1 MPHSPRVLVID
12 DSARILQSIMD
23 LLQISAD
30 YEVLTAH
37 SGYEALEKL
46 TASLD
51 QPDKQLDLILLDIT
65 MPGMG
70 GIEVLRWIRNDAR
83 FAYTRVIMI
92 TARDDKQTVVE
103 ALSLGADD
111 YITKPFHPREL
122 LARVSSTLRTQS
134 LEKRLQWQQNQLSM
148 LNQLSNQL
156 LSVLDPTAMF
166 DVALGSVRQLFEIEA
181 VAMFMASATRQ
192 YLRCQYAKSWGMTLT
207 ADDYAVLETTGPG
220 IVVDA
225 FCKAHIVVANE
236 VESDTRFRPNEDA
249 PASLSVTCMVAAPV
263 YMHGRPMGVLTA
275 YNKSDKQ
282 FNETDIDL
290 FASLIGTMSL
300 AFENAWHLHSIE
312 QQKESLSNS
321 RNKLQ
326 AIIDGIQ
333 NPIYTIN
340 TRWQITSLNARQ
352 ASAAGNLSLTGER
365 RFCYEALYQRSSPC
379 EHCQVA
385 ILFAEQTPQ
394 NWSVQQPGA
403 DQTDA
408 EWDVHAYPLP
418 KFRDGD
424 AAAVVVWQ
432 DRTEE
437 RRLERS
443 LIQSAKLSAVG
454 RLTAGIAHELNNPLT
469 VISTGI
475 ELLRVDL
482 SPDEE
487 TGQIIEWMGNATERV
502 AQGIRGL
509 LELGRQGQYVF
520 REGDLN
526 DSLQSALDLM
536 KYQIHSVD
544 IITAVDFDPNLPLIS
559 ASWQHLKTAWV
570 SFLLNARDALQET
583 PGTRSIQMATKLS
596 SDKNH
601 AVVTI
606 RDTGKGMSPE
616 QLTHAFEPFFTT
628 KASGKGVGLGLFTCK
643 RIIDAH
649 GGVIELNS
657 LLEHGTTATIYL
669 PVQR

>member
-30 YEVLTAH
+30 YEVIPAH

-51 QPDKQLDLILLDIT
+51 RSDTQLDLILLDIT

-122 LARVSSTLRTQS
+122 LARVSSTLRTQA
-134 LEKRLQWQQNQLSM
+134 LEKQLQWQQNQLNM

-166 DVALGSVRQLFEIEA
+166 DVALSSVRRLFDIEA

-192 YLRCQYAKSWGMTLT
+192 YLRCQYAKSWGMPLAT
-207 ADDYAVLETTGPG
+207 DDYAVLETTGLG
-220 IVVDA
+220 IIVDA
-225 FCKAHIVVANE
+225 FCKAHIVVAND
-236 VESDTRFRPNEDA
+236 VATDARFRPNDDA
-249 PASLSVTCMVAAPV
+249 PPELPVTSMVAAPV
-263 YMHGRPMGVLTA
+263 YMNGRPMGVLVA
-275 YNKSDKQ
+275 YNKSDTQ

-290 FASLIGTMSL
+290 FASLIGTVSL

-340 TRWQITSLNARQ
+340 TRWQVTSLNASQ
-352 ASAAGNLSLTGER
+352 ADLIGNIDLVSER
-365 RFCYEALYQRSSPC
+365 RLCYEALYQRNSPC
-379 EHCQVA
+379 EHCQMAV
-385 ILFAEQTPQ
+385 LFADQTPQ
-394 NWSVQQPGA
+394 NWSVQQPGP
-403 DQTDA
+403 DQTDS
-408 EWDVHAYPLP
+408 EWDVQAYPLP
-418 KFRDGD
+418 KFRDAD

-482 SPDEE
+482 PPDDE

-509 LELGRQGQYVF
+509 LELGRQGQYSF

-526 DSLQSALDLM
+526 ESLQSALDLM
-536 KYQIHSVD
+536 KYQIHSVN
-544 IITAVDFDPNLPLIS
+544 IVASVDFDPQLPLLT

-570 SFLLNARDALQET
+570 SLLLNARDALQES
-583 PGTRSIQMATKLS
+583 PGDRKIQLATRVAKDETQAI
-596 SDKNH
+596 
-601 AVVTI
+601 VTF
-606 RDTGKGMSPE
+606 RDSGKGMTLE
-616 QLTHAFEPFFTT
+616 QASHAFEPFFTT
-628 KASGKGVGLGLFTCK
+628 KVSGKGVGLGLFTCK

-649 GGVIELNS
+649 KGVIEIDS
-657 LLEHGTTATIYL
+657 DPGHGTTVTIYL
-669 PVQR
+669 PL